1 MKQVLFFLLFSC
13 TLLRAQ
19 QDVALFSVY
28 LVGDAGRDTL
38 PAETMYLLAYD
49 AISDTSSAVLILGD
63 NCYPVGLVEKEPQK
77 RISERKL
84 TAQLELFSTHKGLL
98 KMIPGNH
105 DWNAG
110 RFGGYDAVL
119 RQKKFVDEFSK
130 NNSINKNAGSVYF
143 SSAGLP
149 GPEIT
154 PLSPEIKLISIDSQ
168 WFLHFS
174 GWFAARKLN
183 GKRIR
188 ETGSEFWK
196 KMKQELDASKET
208 GQYVI
213 IAAHHP
219 LFTNGSHAHRRQPIR
234 FLAQYTPFRLFTTAL
249 NRTWLAQDIDH
260 ASYSK
265 YRRKMLNLIKDYQKV
280 IYVSGHEHN
289 MQYFS
294 KSGNSFIV
302 SGSGS
307 KLSPIDRYRF
317 PAEFMEDQQ
326 PGFFKLQFFNGG
338 RVVLSAYGTR
348 ERGLYWSKIIHK

>member
-1 MKQVLFFLLFSC
+1 MKQVLLLFIFSC
-13 TLLRAQ
+13 TLLKSQ

-28 LVGDAGRDTL
+28 LVGDAGRDTM
-38 PAETMYLLAYD
+38 PSETMYLLAYD

-63 NCYPVGLVEKEPQK
+63 NCYPAGLTEKESQK
-77 RISERKL
+77 KISERKL
-84 TAQLELFSTHKGLL
+84 AAQIELFSTYRGLF

-110 RFGGYDAVL
+110 RFGGYAAVL
-119 RQKKFVDEFSK
+119 RQKKFVDDYSK
-130 NNSINKNAGSVYF
+130 VNSINKNAGSVYF

-154 PLSPEIKLISIDSQ
+154 SLSPAIKLLSIDSQ

-174 GWFAARKLN
+174 DWFAARKLN

-188 ETGSEFWK
+188 ETENEFWGK
-196 KMKQELDASKET
+196 LKQELDASKAA

-234 FLAQYTPFRLFTTAL
+234 FLVQYTPLRLFATTL

-260 ASYSK
+260 AGYSK
-265 YRRKMLNLIKDYQKV
+265 YRRKMLKLLKDYQKV

-289 MQYFS
+289 MQYFN
-294 KSGNSFIV
+294 KSGNSYIV
-302 SGSGS
+302 SGCGS

-326 PGFFKLQFFNGG
+326 SGFFKLQFFNSGK
-338 RVVLSAYGTR
+338 VVLGAFGTR
-348 ERGLYWSKIIHK
+348 ERGLYWSKTIYR

>member
-1 MKQVLFFLLFSC
+1 MKQVLLLLFFSC
-13 TLLRAQ
+13 TLLKAQ
-19 QDVALFSVY
+19 HEAALFSVY

-38 PAETMYLLAYD
+38 PSETMYLLAYD
-49 AISDTSSAVLILGD
+49 AISDTTSAVLILGD
-63 NCYPVGLVEKEPQK
+63 NCYPAGLGVKSPQK
-77 RISERKL
+77 KISERKL
-84 TAQLELFSTHKGLL
+84 AAQLELFSTYKGHL

-119 RQKKFVDEFSK
+119 RQKKFVDDFSK

-183 GKRIR
+183 GKHIR
-188 ETGSEFWK
+188 ETENEFWV
-196 KMKQELDASKET
+196 KMKQELDASKEM

-219 LFTNGSHAHRRQPIR
+219 VLTNGSHAHRRQPIR
-234 FLAQYTPFRLFTTAL
+234 FLAQYTPLRLFTTAL
-249 NRTWLAQDIDH
+249 NRTWLSQDIDH
-260 ASYSK
+260 AAYSR
-265 YRRKMLNLIKDYQKV
+265 YRKKMLNLIKDYQKV

-294 KSGNSFIV
+294 KSGNAFIV

-326 PGFFKLQFFNGG
+326 PGFLKLQFFNSGK
-338 RVVLSAYGTR
+338 VVLSAFGTR
-348 ERGLYWSKIIHK
+348 ERGLYWSKIIHN